1 MYQIKLIHDLDLDST
16 LFSGQ
21 AFRWYKKN
29 EWYYGYI
36 KNTFVKLRKYNN
48 CIEYMNSENIKFE
61 SEIIEYFDLNNN
73 YYKIFE
79 NLDDHNAYL
88 AYKRFKG
95 MKVLNQDPWECLIS
109 FIISAWSN
117 VPKISKSINDLS
129 IKLGVEKKIDTEVGH
144 TFPTP
149 GILSDLDEKSL
160 RNFSLGYRAK
170 YVLGTS
176 KLLNNNL
183 DLIYDLFNYNYE
195 NSLKA
200 LLKFPGVGDKVA
212 NCVLVYSLKKSYAF
226 PVDLWVER
234 VLVDDYGINKKLSM
248 LKKREWAQNYFG
260 PYSGIIQHFLFHY
273 KRQYNH

>member
-48 CIEYMNSENIKFE
+48 CIEYTNSENIKFE

-176 KLLNNNL
+176 KLLNNNQSRYG
-183 DLIYDLFNYNYE
+183 IRGAPVPPSKISF
-195 NSLKA
+195 SLKLCKTGTLNLLCIYLGFPTCTDLSA
-200 LLKFPGVGDKVA
+200 L
-212 NCVLVYSLKKSYAF
+212 
-226 PVDLWVER
+226 
-234 VLVDDYGINKKLSM
+234 
-248 LKKREWAQNYFG
+248 
-260 PYSGIIQHFLFHY
+260 
-273 KRQYNH
+273 